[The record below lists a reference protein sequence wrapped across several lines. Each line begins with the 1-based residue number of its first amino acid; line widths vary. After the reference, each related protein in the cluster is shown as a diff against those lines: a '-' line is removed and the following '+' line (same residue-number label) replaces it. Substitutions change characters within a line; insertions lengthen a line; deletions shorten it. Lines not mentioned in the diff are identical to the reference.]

1 MSLLIRNTVVASPS
15 GPHRADI
22 LVQGPRIVA
31 VGRDLEAPGAE
42 ILDAE
47 GLTAGPGFID
57 VHVHGGGGRTF
68 FSDDPAEVAA
78 YAAWAPS
85 RGVTAF
91 LVSTVGPDAAA
102 TAARLSALRPAIQ
115 PLPGSAEPLGFHL
128 EGPFLNPIRRGAFP
142 AHYLR
147 EPSIAEYETF
157 HEAAG
162 GLVRQVTVAPELPGA
177 LPLIHT
183 IARLGAVPALGHT
196 DATVPEC
203 RHGFEAGITHVTH
216 LFNAMRPIHQREGGP
231 VVAALEAPDVT
242 CELICDG
249 AHVEPAVLRLAYR
262 LLGPLRAVIVTDN
275 LHLAGVDAGQAVFAG
290 EEITV
295 SGAHARKADGTIVG
309 SVATFD
315 VHFRN
320 AVEIFGLDLPAAFR
334 LASTN
339 PARVAGV
346 ADRKGQ
352 LEPGFDADIVLLDH
366 DLHVAATICR
376 GEVAYRRA

>member
-1 MSLLIRNTVVASPS
+1 MSLLIRNAVVASPS

-42 ILDAE
+42 ILDGE

-57 VHVHGGGGRTF
+57 VHVHGGGGHSF

-102 TAARLSALRPAIQ
+102 TAARLAALRPAIQ
-115 PLPGSAEPLGFHL
+115 PVPGCAEPLGFHL
-128 EGPFLNPIRRGAFP
+128 EGPFLNPVRRGAFP
-142 AHYLR
+142 ADYLR
-147 EPSIAEYETF
+147 EPAIAEYEAF
-157 HEAAG
+157 HEAAE
-162 GLVRQVTVAPELPGA
+162 GLIRLVTVAPELPGA

-183 IARLGAVPALGHT
+183 VARLGAVPALGHT

-203 RHGFEAGITHVTH
+203 RQGFEAGIAHVTH

-231 VVAALEAPDVT
+231 VVAALDNPDIT

-249 AHVEPAVLRLAYR
+249 AHVEPAVLRIAYR

-275 LHLAGVDAGQAVFAG
+275 LHLAGAEPGRAAFAG
-290 EEITV
+290 ESVTV
-295 SGAHARKADGTIVG
+295 SGAAARKADGTLVG

-315 VHFRN
+315 VHVRN
-320 AVEIFGLDLPAAFR
+320 AVEYFGLDLPTAFR

-339 PARVAGV
+339 PARVAGA

-352 LEPGFDADIVLLDH
+352 LEPGFDADIVLLDR
-366 DLHVAATICR
+366 DLRVAATICR
-376 GEVAYRRA
+376 GVIAYRRA